1 MPSTTYFSYVLRMW
15 QAQTDTRLEWRASLE
30 NIETGKKHG
39 FASLDDLLVFLK
51 QAPGKMIGTTVEER
65 QAGEQC

>member
-15 QAQTDTRLEWRASLE
+15 QTQTDTRLEWRASLE
-30 NIETGKKHG
+30 NIETGEKHG
-39 FASLDDLLVFLK
+39 FTSLDDLLVFLK

-65 QAGEQC
+65 QAEEQC